1 MKKET
6 TVEELHSNFYVIKS
20 IFLDPGG
27 RYYYR
32 GDNMTYYVV
41 VNNVLVPTEDFKF
54 LNFTIKF
61 NNLEYLLVG
70 DKYNFVYLSV
80 I

>member
-6 TVEELHSNFYVIKS
+6 TVEELHSNFYSIKTLN
-20 IFLDPGG
+20 LDPGG
-27 RYYYR
+27 RYYYK
-32 GDNMTYYVV
+32 GDNMVYYVV
-41 VNNVLVPTEDFKF
+41 VDDALVPAEDFKF

-70 DKYNFVYLSV
+70 DKYNFVYFSV